1 MFIQLMK
8 RRAFI
13 AALGGAAAW
22 PVVARAQQPAMPL
35 IGILSNPSRNA
46 LPAAFASFHRGLK
59 DAGYVEGQNVRIEY
73 RFADG
78 QADRLPALATDL
90 VNRKV
95 DVLVAMANAA
105 ALAAK
110 AVTTTI
116 PVVFVIGGDPA
127 KLGLVESFNRPGG
140 NITGVSFL
148 LTKLESK
155 RLGLLH
161 ELVPHATEIA
171 VLINPTQPNASDQ
184 VNEVKKAARALGL
197 DVHIVY
203 AASESD
209 LEPAFAT
216 CAQLRASG
224 LLVTSDPFFNVVN
237 KQITALAARDAIPA
251 IYEFREYVAIGGL
264 ASYESSSTEAF
275 RQVGNYVG
283 RTLKGEKPSDLP
295 VQVPARYELVI
306 NLKTAKELGLEIPP
320 TLLARADEVIE

>member
-1 MFIQLMK
+1 M
-8 RRAFI
+8 RRRDFI
-13 AALGGAAAW
+13 AGLASTTVPW
-22 PVVARAQQPAMPL
+22 PLAARAQEPARPV

-78 QADRLPALATDL
+78 QVDRLPALATDL

-95 DVLVAMANAA
+95 DVLVAVANAA

-110 AVTTTI
+110 AVTMTI
-116 PVVFVIGGDPA
+116 PVIFVIGGDPA

-140 NITGVSFL
+140 NITGVSFF
-148 LTKLESK
+148 LTQLESK

-171 VLINPTQPNASDQ
+171 VLINPTQPVASDQ
-184 VNEVKKAARALGL
+184 VNEVKEAARALGL
-197 DVHIVY
+197 DVHIVH

-216 CAQLRASG
+216 CAQLRAGG

-237 KQITALAARDAIPA
+237 KQIIALAARNAIPA

-264 ASYESSSTEAF
+264 ASYGSSPTETF

-283 RTLKGEKPSDLP
+283 RILKGEKPADLP
-295 VQVPARYELVI
+295 VLQPTKFDLAI
-306 NLKTAKELGLEIPP
+306 NLKTAKALGLTIPSGVM
-320 TLLARADEVIE
+320 AIADEVIE

>member
-1 MFIQLMK
+1 AGDQLQDRQGARPDNSAVIVCSRRRGDRMRRREFITV
-8 RRAFI
+8 
-13 AALGGAAAW
+13 LGGAATW
-22 PVVARAQQPAMPL
+22 SLMARAQQPAMPV
-35 IGILSNPSRNA
+35 IGILSNPSRNG

-59 DAGYVEGQNVRIEY
+59 DAGYVEGQNVAIEY

-78 QADRLPALATDL
+78 HVDRLPALAADL

-95 DVLVAMANAA
+95 DVLVAMANSA

-116 PVVFVIGGDPA
+116 PVVFAIGGDPV
-127 KLGLVESFNRPGG
+127 KLGLVESLNRPRG
-140 NITGVSFL
+140 NITGVSFF
-148 LTKLESK
+148 LTHLESK

-171 VLINPTQPNASDQ
+171 VLINPTQPDASDQ
-184 VNEVKKAARALGL
+184 ANEVKEAARVLGL
-197 DVHIVY
+197 DVHIVH

-216 CAQLRASG
+216 CAQLRAGG

-237 KQITALAARDAIPA
+237 KQIIALAARDAIPA

-283 RTLKGEKPSDLP
+283 RTLKGEKP
-295 VQVPARYELVI
+295 
-306 NLKTAKELGLEIPP
+306 
-320 TLLARADEVIE
+320 

>member
-1 MFIQLMK
+1 MERREFITLL
-8 RRAFI
+8 A
-13 AALGGAAAW
+13 GAAAGW
-22 PVVARAQQPAMPL
+22 PLAVRAQQLAMPV

-59 DAGYVEGQNVRIEY
+59 DAGYVEGQNVAIEY

-78 QADRLPALATDL
+78 QVDRLPALATDL

-116 PVVFVIGGDPA
+116 PVVFAIGGDPV
-127 KLGLVESFNRPGG
+127 KLGLVESLNRPGG
-140 NITGVSFL
+140 NITGVSFF
-148 LTKLESK
+148 LTQLESK

-171 VLINPTQPNASDQ
+171 VLINPTQPVASDQ
-184 VNEVKKAARALGL
+184 VNEVKDAARALGL
-197 DVHIVY
+197 NVHIIH

-216 CAQLRASG
+216 CAQLRAGG
-224 LLVTSDPFFNVVN
+224 LLVTSDPFFNVAN
-237 KQITALAARDAIPA
+237 KQIIALAARDAIPA
-251 IYEFREYVAIGGL
+251 IYEFSEFVAIGGL
-264 ASYESSSTEAF
+264 ASYGSSPTEAF
-275 RQVGNYVG
+275 HQTGIYAGNILDG
-283 RTLKGEKPSDLP
+283 AKIADLP
-295 VQVPARYELVI
+295 AVQTTKFELAI
-306 NLKTAKELGLEIPP
+306 NLKTAKKLGLDIPP